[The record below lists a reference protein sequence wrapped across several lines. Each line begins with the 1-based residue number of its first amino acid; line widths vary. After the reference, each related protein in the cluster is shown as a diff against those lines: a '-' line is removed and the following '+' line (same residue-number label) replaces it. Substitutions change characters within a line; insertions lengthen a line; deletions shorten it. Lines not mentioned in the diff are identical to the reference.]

1 METESQGVGQE
12 DLLSLVCLGVYV
24 LLLGRCCRGWGEEGR
39 EGGCEG
45 EGERGRIRDPLQHY
59 HPRRPQH
66 PPPAA
71 VVPGFPPQRVRRGR
85 MAGRLDLGS
94 FLVGL
99 EISLRQ
105 SHPRQT
111 RGLFGPLT
119 SGQSV
124 QL

>member
-1 METESQGVGQE
+1 MTSLLCYFQFDEEVCLRVCRAISMETESQGVGQE

-71 VVPGFPPQRVRRGR
+71 VVPGFLLRG
-85 MAGRLDLGS
+85 
-94 FLVGL
+94 
-99 EISLRQ
+99 
-105 SHPRQT
+105 
-111 RGLFGPLT
+111 
-119 SGQSV
+119 
-124 QL
+124 